1 MLTPSRA
8 RQEERIN
15 VRVFLPLRLEC
26 NNFRLVRTIT
36 VRCEFFDLFEA
47 FCTRL
52 SAAVATHPGA
62 CEYRGHACICG
73 APEIKGDAKMDNRRI
88 SRGMNAAKV

>member
-36 VRCEFFDLFEA
+36 VRGEFFDLFEA

-62 CEYRGHACICG
+62 CEYRGGEEEEAG
-73 APEIKGDAKMDNRRI
+73 VERTVEEEARSGR
-88 SRGMNAAKV
+88 